1 MSVTTVWAIPSG
13 TNSPPAEVIDP
24 VIVERFPYSSS
35 SKTTVLYNVYHV
47 SALLPVHRMSLGLT
61 PVFIMLL
68 NILQL

>member
-1 MSVTTVWAIPSG
+1 MTTVRVIPLG
-13 TNSPPAEVIDP
+13 TNSLPAEVIDP
-24 VIVERFPYSSS
+24 VIVERFPDSSS
-35 SKTTVLYNVYHV
+35 SKTTVLYNVYQV